1 MKFEE
6 VIFMRHRNCPEV
18 VLTIEATQ
26 NIYLVAD
33 GKISEGDAVRNMRK
47 SIAKNV
53 IAPRF
58 SKNGVRRKV
67 NSEVLRAARASDNRV
82 IQSAARNYGGVIG
95 SAASIAVISVV
106 ESLATDDEIDADKI
120 FSRMVDNA
128 AKDLA
133 STAQSL
139 AIFLPVPAIS
149 MGLLAIAACS
159 RLYELYS
166 AADAELESKFLQISQ
181 VAASALQEMNLQREL
196 LKSLIDQK
204 CRSWDETTNAAFQMI
219 LSSSMKNDFDAID
232 DGLNALMSLLGKEI
246 RFRRGTDFDRIFA
259 DENFV
264 FSF

>member
-95 SAASIAVISVV
+95 SAVAKFITCAKLVFNTSAV
-106 ESLATDDEIDADKI
+106 SL
-120 FSRMVDNA
+120 S
-128 AKDLA
+128 
-133 STAQSL
+133 STAKIISL
-139 AIFLPVPAIS
+139 FLPGATPT
-149 MGLLAIAACS
+149 
-159 RLYELYS
+159 S
-166 AADAELESKFLQISQ
+166 ARKA
-181 VAASALQEMNLQREL
+181 R
-196 LKSLIDQK
+196 
-204 CRSWDETTNAAFQMI
+204 
-219 LSSSMKNDFDAID
+219 
-232 DGLNALMSLLGKEI
+232 
-246 RFRRGTDFDRIFA
+246 
-259 DENFV
+259 
-264 FSF
+264 